1 MATSRTPKIRNLR
14 HTTLDELDLTDDELA
29 EFHRTQAAV
38 VDAILSDP
46 VPGDDA
52 FGH

>member
-1 MATSRTPKIRNLR
+1 MATSPAPKIRNLR
-14 HTTLDELDLTDDELA
+14 HTTLDELDLTEGELA

-52 FGH
+52 FAQ

>member
-1 MATSRTPKIRNLR
+1 MASSPAPKFRNLR
-14 HTTLDELDLTDDELA
+14 HTTLDELDLTEDELA